1 MGLFVKSI
9 DCEDVLKSCKEFILT
24 CTADELLDVSKA
36 WSEEDNLISKTWSE
50 ADNLI
55 SKTWSEDDNLISKTW
70 SQDDNLISKTWNDDD
85 NLISKTWS
93 EDDNLISKTWSE
105 DDNLIS
111 NTWSEDDNL
120 ISKTWSEDDNLISKT
135 WSEDDN
141 LISKTWSED
150 DNLISKTWSEDD
162 DLISKTW
169 SEDDNRISKT
179 WSEDDDLISKT
190 WSEDDNLISKTWSE
204 DDNLIKFMLDKEM
217 LSVTLPTVTHWIST
231 ESRVVMVLDGIEECG
246 LQEEMAKMSNVTLEL
261 MAKMFEICEE
271 GLNMKRVYKLQT
283 YIMSQSQPPPRP
295 VVQLEIDSGSLLEYL
310 KPKRWRE
317 FNLDQITSLH
327 HPYKIEDFFF
337 AEISLDWISSTKPA
351 QPAVGQLWDIIVQSK
366 ISDEYLVDLR
376 TSIQFYDANLNL
388 PTVNEDIKADKY
400 TAACFTL
407 SGVIKQKLTGSG
419 LTNDILMSSDCR
431 FKDCIIE
438 SEHGTTFKLT
448 DTIPCYQ
455 LGVEGGANVHHHHD
469 KVFHWYGTEE
479 KKGERVMISF
489 VTNTMAEV
497 IERVGASD
505 NIYLHFL
512 KCNLS

>member
-1 MGLFVKSI
+1 MCLGWVKKELSMVNLFTFCKMGVFVKSI

-24 CTADELLDVSKA
+24 CTADELLDVSK
-36 WSEEDNLISKTWSE
+36 
-50 ADNLI
+50 
-55 SKTWSEDDNLISKTW
+55 TW
-70 SQDDNLISKTWNDDD
+70 SQDDNI
-85 NLISKTWS
+85 
-93 EDDNLISKTWSE
+93 
-105 DDNLIS
+105 
-111 NTWSEDDNL
+111 
-120 ISKTWSEDDNLISKT
+120 
-135 WSEDDN
+135 
-141 LISKTWSED
+141 ISKTWSED

-169 SEDDNRISKT
+169 SEDD
-179 WSEDDDLISKT
+179 DLISKT

-204 DDNLIKFMLDKEM
+204 DEDLIKFMLDKDI

-231 ESRVVMVLDGIEECG
+231 VTESRVVMVLDVIEESG

-271 GLNMKRVYKLQT
+271 GLNTKRVYKLQT
-283 YIMSQSQPPPRP
+283 YIMSQSQPPLRP

-310 KPKRWRE
+310 NPKRWRE

-327 HPYKIEDFFF
+327 HHYKIEDFFF

-351 QPAVGQLWDIIVQSK
+351 QPAVGQIWDIIVESK
-366 ISDEYLVDLR
+366 ISYHYLVDLR
-376 TSIQFYDANLNL
+376 TSIQFYDANLDI

-400 TAACFTL
+400 NADYYPD
-407 SGVIKQKLTGSG
+407 SDDIKQELTGSG
-419 LTNDILMSSDCR
+419 LANGIHMASNCG
-431 FKDCIIE
+431 FKDCILE
-438 SEHGTTFKLT
+438 SKYGKAFKLT

-455 LGVEGGANVHHHHD
+455 LGVEGSTISHYHHD

-497 IERVGASD
+497 IERVRASE
-505 NIYLHFL
+505 NIHLQFL
-512 KCNLS
+512 ECNLS

>member
-1 MGLFVKSI
+1 MCLGWVKKGLSMVNLFTFCKMGLFVKSI

-24 CTADELLDVSKA
+24 CTADELLDVSK
-36 WSEEDNLISKTWSE
+36 
-50 ADNLI
+50 
-55 SKTWSEDDNLISKTW
+55 
-70 SQDDNLISKTWNDDD
+70 
-85 NLISKTWS
+85 TWS

-105 DDNLIS
+105 DDNLIG
-111 NTWSEDDNL
+111 
-120 ISKTWSEDDNLISKT
+120 KTWSEDDNLISKT

-141 LISKTWSED
+141 LISKTW
-150 DNLISKTWSEDD
+150 
-162 DLISKTW
+162 
-169 SEDDNRISKT
+169 R
-179 WSEDDDLISKT
+179 
-190 WSEDDNLISKTWSE
+190 E

-231 ESRVVMVLDGIEECG
+231 ESRVVMVLDEIEECG

-261 MAKMFEICEE
+261 MAKMFEICKE

-283 YIMSQSQPPPRP
+283 YIMSQSQPPLRP

-327 HPYKIEDFFF
+327 HHYKIEDFFF

-351 QPAVGQLWDIIVQSK
+351 QPAVGQLWDIIVQSN
-366 ISDEYLVDLR
+366 IFYHYLVALR
-376 TSIQFYDANLNL
+376 TSIQFYDANLDIPN
-388 PTVNEDIKADKY
+388 VDIKAGKY
-400 TAACFTL
+400 NPVRYPD
-407 SGVIKQKLTGSG
+407 SGNIKQTLTGSG
-419 LTNDILMSSDCR
+419 SANDLHMVADCR
-431 FKDCIIE
+431 FKDCILE

-455 LGVEGGANVHHHHD
+455 LGVEGVANAHYHHD

-497 IERVGASD
+497 IERVGASEK
-505 NIYLHFL
+505 IHLYSLE
-512 KCNLS
+512 CNLS